1 MVAGDKS
8 LTQLELNKERALQTG
23 EVLRHAWR
31 DEGAFLPPL
40 ALLLS
45 VLASFVEWPSGR
57 P

>member
-23 EVLRHAWR
+23 EVLRHAWS

>member
-1 MVAGDKS
+1 MAARDKS
-8 LTQLELNKERALQTG
+8 LTQLELNKERALWTG
-23 EVLRHAWR
+23 EVLRHAWS
-31 DEGAFLPPL
+31 DGEAFLPPL